1 MSAPSA
7 SAAKEPFDFKR
18 LLLGRATSNVEVEHQ
33 RLSNPVALAVFSSDA
48 ISSTAYATGEI
59 ILMLALAGSG
69 GMHLTLPISIVIGLL
84 LLVVVL
90 SYRQTIAAYP
100 HGGGAY
106 SVARHNLG
114 DIPGLIAG
122 TSLLVDY
129 ILTVAVSVSAGI
141 AAVTSA
147 VPELFPY
154 RVYLAIAAIT
164 ILAVANLRGL
174 RESGA
179 IFSTLTYG
187 FIITLGLAIIVGF
200 FRLFTGGAE
209 SIAVPPVE
217 HALWGTAMLTP
228 FLIARAFASG
238 CTAMTG
244 VEAIANGVSVFREPT
259 AKNAQK
265 TMAMMAGIL
274 LFLFL
279 GLSYLATVAHV
290 QPSHETVISQ
300 LTRVLFFG
308 SDWTRWLY
316 YVTAGFTTAILVIAA
331 NTAYVG
337 FPTLASFLAKDDYLP
352 HQMQDLGHRAVFSKG
367 IMLLTTVAGLL
378 IIVFQASTTA
388 LIPLYAIGVFLSFTL
403 SQSGM
408 VVYHL
413 REREA
418 RWQTSII
425 INVIGAIMTGAVTL
439 VIAVTKFTTGGW
451 IVLVLMPIM
460 MAYFMWVHERYKV
473 SRRDLKL
480 TSKELT
486 NMSWRSYNRMHNHVI
501 VLVKKVDRRLVRAL
515 LYAKGLRSDRLEAV
529 YIDSEGKEAYMRE
542 EWERADLGVRLV
554 VVPAEDRNVVGALR
568 TYIRG
573 IKRPT
578 VDHVLTV
585 VIPEYAAPHVFE
597 ATLHSQASFWIKQE
611 LFDEP
616 GVIFTVV
623 PYHQGDLGAEA
634 AESEDTYEDVDVPFS
649 PTGSFPAV
657 VAAEPEPK
665 PE

>member
-1 MSAPSA
+1 MSANDTATSR
-7 SAAKEPFDFKR
+7 EPLTFKR
-18 LLLGRATSNVEVEHQ
+18 LLLGRATKNVDLKHQ
-33 RLSNPVALAVFSSDA
+33 RLSNSVALAVFSSDA

-69 GMHLTLPISIVIGLL
+69 GMHLTLPIAIVIGILL
-84 LLVVVL
+84 IVVVM

-114 DIPGLIAG
+114 EIPGLIAG

-129 ILTVAVSVSAGI
+129 ILTVAVSVSAGV
-141 AAVTSA
+141 AAITSA
-147 VPELFPY
+147 APELYPY
-154 RVYLAIAAIT
+154 RVYIALVAIT
-164 ILAVANLRGL
+164 ILAIANLRGL
-174 RESGA
+174 KESGA

-187 FIITLGLAIIVGF
+187 FIITLGIALLVGF
-200 FRLFTGGAE
+200 FRLVTIGPEA
-209 SIAVPPVE
+209 IAIPPSE
-217 HALWGTAMLTP
+217 HAMWGAAALTP

-290 QPSHETVISQ
+290 QPTHETVISQ
-300 LTRVLFFG
+300 LTRVLFFDG
-308 SDWTRWLY
+308 GWTRWIY
-316 YVTAGFTTAILVIAA
+316 YVTAGFTTAILIIAA

-337 FPTLASFLAKDDYLP
+337 FPTLASFLANDDYLP
-352 HQMQDLGHRAVFSKG
+352 HQMRDLGHRAVFSKG
-367 IMLLTTVAGLL
+367 IMLLTTVAGVL
-378 IIVFQASTTA
+378 IIIFQASTTS

-413 REREA
+413 REREP
-418 RWQTSII
+418 RWQTSIA
-425 INVIGAIMTGAVTL
+425 INLVGALMTGAVTL
-439 VIAVTKFTTGGW
+439 VIAVTKFSTGGW

-460 MAYFMWVHERYKV
+460 MAYFAWVHARYAA

-480 TSKELT
+480 TSNELT
-486 NMSWRSYNRMHNHVI
+486 AMNWRSYNRMHNHVI
-501 VLVKKVDRRLVRAL
+501 VLVKKVDRRLVRGL
-515 LYAKGLRSDRLEAV
+515 LYAKSLRSDKLEAV
-529 YIDSEGKEAYMRE
+529 YIDSETKVAEMKEA
-542 EWERADLGVRLV
+542 WERADLGVRLV
-554 VVPAEDRNVVGALR
+554 VVPAEDRDIVGALR
-568 TYIRG
+568 RYIRG
-573 IKRPT
+573 INRAS
-578 VDHVLTV
+578 VDHVITV

-597 ATLHSQASFWIKQE
+597 TALHSQASFWIKQQ

-634 AESEDTYEDVDVPFS
+634 SESEDAFEDVDVIPGE
-649 PTGSFPAV
+649 TGSFTS
-657 VAAEPEPK
+657 VAPAEPAES
-665 PE
+665 